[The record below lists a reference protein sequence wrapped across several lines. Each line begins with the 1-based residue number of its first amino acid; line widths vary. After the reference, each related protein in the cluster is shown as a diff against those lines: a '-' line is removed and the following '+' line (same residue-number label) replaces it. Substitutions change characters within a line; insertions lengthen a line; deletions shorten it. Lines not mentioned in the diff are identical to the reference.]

1 MNFRD
6 AVLEAESAQKSSAKA
21 VQQHK
26 FSLKIGAISNIT
38 TLQCTRSMKKF
49 VLMSS

>member
-6 AVLEAESAQKSSAKA
+6 AALEAESAHKNSAKA

-26 FSLKIGAISNIT
+26 FSLKLGATSNIT
-38 TLQCTRSMKKF
+38 TLQCTRSVKKF
-49 VLMSS
+49 VLTSS